1 MPPDDAMRQIETQLA
16 HVWMVRAFLK
26 HSDEAVDDDELQQ
39 VQRTLYDYQLAVGA
53 AWKAQ
58 DAAEYLKLAGKKL
71 AKLRQAADDFARL
84 QPEVS
89 THTNFQMA
97 AASLS
102 AAVAEIG
109 ASWTAWS
116 RELHRHAHAGVSLA
130 TAAGHVPRTNPNH
143 SMCCR
148 GQ

>member
-1 MPPDDAMRQIETQLA
+1 MTHDEAMRHIESQLA

-26 HSDEAVDDDELQQ
+26 HSDEAADDELQE

-58 DAAEYLKLAGKKL
+58 DAGEYLKAARKKY
-71 AKLRQAADDFARL
+71 AKLRQASEDFARL

-97 AASLS
+97 VGSLA

-109 ASWTAWS
+109 RILDAV
-116 RELHRHAHAGVSLA
+116 E
-130 TAAGHVPRTNPNH
+130 
-143 SMCCR
+143 
-148 GQ
+148 